1 MSLEERAEGERDH
14 QRPELK
20 VRQLTDVCRGKVQ
33 QHVRCDSHRY
43 SGSGAVGRR

>member
-1 MSLEERAEGERDH
+1 MSLEEHAEGERD
-14 QRPELK
+14 QRPKLK